1 MVIAIILI
9 LFAVALFLIFHDDHD
24 RSYTRNEPKS
34 GRENGRKSIYQKSA
48 APRRNAPVSR
58 KPDVPTGPTPPPA
71 PAMGPRTI
79 VPEEKQYRPR
89 NQVERFQPASRAV
102 DFRFLDEAYFDHSL
116 ADRIMSSFIAGF
128 NEYVQPGDL
137 AGVVGFVHED
147 RSKGSLEVCT
157 PEGRLLGHLPARDRV
172 PFHSINPQGLPCPF
186 AGHVGLSTTG
196 TYYADIRIAVP
207 CSREFVEQTLREF
220 MSEP

>member
-1 MVIAIILI
+1 MVLTLI
-9 LFAVALFLIFHDDHD
+9 LVLAAVVLFLVLRDDHD
-24 RSYTRNEPKS
+24 DSYNRSEKPK
-34 GRENGRKSIYQKSA
+34 A
-48 APRRNAPVSR
+48 APKQAVKPLAPVR
-58 KPDVPTGPTPPPA
+58 PA
-71 PAMGPRTI
+71 PAAPRTI

>member
-1 MVIAIILI
+1 MVLTLI
-9 LFAVALFLIFHDDHD
+9 LVLAAVVLFLVLRDDHD
-24 RSYTRNEPKS
+24 DSYNRSEKPK
-34 GRENGRKSIYQKSA
+34 A
-48 APRRNAPVSR
+48 APKQAVKPLAPVR
-58 KPDVPTGPTPPPA
+58 PA
-71 PAMGPRTI
+71 PAEPRTI

-147 RSKGSLEVCT
+147 RSKGSLAVCT

>member
-1 MVIAIILI
+1 MVLTLI
-9 LFAVALFLIFHDDHD
+9 LVLAAVVLFLVLRDDHD
-24 RSYTRNEPKS
+24 DSYNRSEKPK
-34 GRENGRKSIYQKSA
+34 A
-48 APRRNAPVSR
+48 APKQAVKPLAPVR
-58 KPDVPTGPTPPPA
+58 PA
-71 PAMGPRTI
+71 PAEPRTL

-186 AGHVGLSTTG
+186 AGHVGFSTTG

>member
-1 MVIAIILI
+1 MVLTLI
-9 LFAVALFLIFHDDHD
+9 LVLAAVVLFLVLRDDHD
-24 RSYTRNEPKS
+24 DSYNRSEKPK
-34 GRENGRKSIYQKSA
+34 A
-48 APRRNAPVSR
+48 APKQAVKPLAPVR
-58 KPDVPTGPTPPPA
+58 PA
-71 PAMGPRTI
+71 PAEPRTI
-79 VPEEKQYRPR
+79 VPEEKQYPPR
-89 NQVERFQPASRAV
+89 NQVERFKPASRAV